1 MIDSLLSQVR
11 KRTPESVKGV
21 VRDLTPKE
29 VWSWVRAYSRPLR
42 IHGTDRFNF
51 FPICHDP
58 YVLYTFSGANIRNV
72 VRASKYLGGKWAKYI
87 IGFTEHVSKWKAKY
101 IARQANVF
109 NKKYKNKEIIFIA
122 NSEEEK
128 GKMEKMGLSSKLIN
142 KNSFQREDQFYVEN
156 ENRKDINAT
165 IVARMAR
172 WKRIE
177 LARLVDSLSI
187 VTNIEDEDYFDEVRD
202 KMDHA
207 NWPNFDKYGSYNYLS
222 KEEIKNILNRS
233 RTGLILS
240 ASEANN
246 KASIEYLLCGVPVV
260 STPSKGGRDVFFDA
274 EYCEIIDPNPK
285 AVREGVEELIAREVD
300 PEYIREQTLDKIR
313 DHRARFLE
321 LVYELSN
328 GRFDASVDEWLD
340 LFPRNM
346 KFQCEPE
353 HFRAFLDSDY
363 LRGPLDFIDGSRFLS
378 EDDLRKR
385 KPDRWRSIV
394 EDASVQR
401 DANSDANG

>member
-21 VRDLTPKE
+21 VRDLTPEE
-29 VWSWVRAYSRPLR
+29 VWSWMRAYSRPPR

-58 YVLYTFSGANIRNV
+58 YVIYTFSGANIGNV
-72 VRASKYLGGKWAKYI
+72 VHASKYLGEKYAKYI
-87 IGFTEHVSKWKAKY
+87 VGFTEHVSEWKARY
-101 IARQANVF
+101 IARQVSRF
-109 NKKYKNKEIIFIA
+109 KSKYENKKIIFLS
-122 NSEEEK
+122 NSAEEK
-128 GKMEKMGLSSKLIN
+128 SRLVEVGLRSRLVN
-142 KNSFQREDQFYVEN
+142 KNSFQREDQFYIEN
-156 ENRKDINAT
+156 SSNKGINAVM
-165 IVARMAR
+165 VARMAR

-177 LARLVDSLSI
+177 LAKFVENLTI
-187 VTNIEDEDYFDEVRD
+187 ITTIEDEGYFDEVRAL
-202 KMDHA
+202 MDHVE
-207 NWPNFDKYGSYNYLS
+207 WPNFGKGGSYEYLS
-222 KEEIKNILNRS
+222 RGEIRTVLNRS

-260 STPSKGGRDVFFDA
+260 STPSKGGREVFFDQ
-274 EYCEIIDPNPK
+274 EYCKIVDPDPE

-300 PEYIREQTLDKIR
+300 PEYVREQTLDKIR

-363 LRGPLDFIDGSRFLS
+363 LRGPLDFIDGSKFLS
-378 EDDLRKR
+378 EDGLRKR
-385 KPDRWRSIV
+385 KPDRWQSIV
-394 EDASVQR
+394 EDASVQQ
-401 DANSDANG
+401 DANG